1 MGKGKQGASKTEGVC
16 ATDAAT
22 AYKQG
27 LKLCGEGAYG
37 KALCVSPATNNLYF
51 EVDSACMLLCTN
63 HEVRRKTH
71 ADFIVTGGRHPQQRR
86 LCCHYIVY
94 AVLILNANNF
104 ACKSE
109 VTAEGKHWNEKF
121 KNSSVR

>member
-37 KALCVSPATNNLYF
+37 KALCVSPAT
-51 EVDSACMLLCTN
+51 VCTQRMN
-63 HEVRRKTH
+63 
-71 ADFIVTGGRHPQQRR
+71 AGGRRP
-86 LCCHYIVY
+86 
-94 AVLILNANNF
+94 
-104 ACKSE
+104 
-109 VTAEGKHWNEKF
+109 
-121 KNSSVR
+121 